1 MSSTRRPRALACAR
15 VTSYMWFPA
24 IGSAPAGNDPPA
36 PTVVYRGAVWHC
48 TAGRTQTRASHSEAS
63 TVQAPDWKLEGKAK
77 EDKALARGLAKMKK
91 EAQRIANAKMDVA
104 DYLLALYLLDDLK
117 GQLYGYDYYVDPAWR
132 SDWIVV
138 DTYVDYY
145 TPIYADVWTDYTY
158 DWDYVT
164 TPVDIYVDDNVY
176 VDEPLSAAEIDAQ
189 ENFVEDQSFDMTD
202 AEENQVAEDND
213 NDVPAD

>member
-1 MSSTRRPRALACAR
+1 MAKIA
-15 VTSYMWFPA
+15 
-24 IGSAPAGNDPPA
+24 
-36 PTVVYRGAVWHC
+36 
-48 TAGRTQTRASHSEAS
+48 
-63 TVQAPDWKLEGKAK
+63 KLEGKAK
-77 EDKALARGLAKMKK
+77 KDKALARGPGKNEK

-158 DWDYVT
+158 DWDHVT

-176 VDEPLSAAEIDAQ
+176 VDEPLSAAEVDASQ
-189 ENFVEDQSFDMTD
+189 EKSCRRSIVRHDWSPKKTKWPRTTITTSLADSDNGGGGGSTGRRLRIGTPATWTT
-202 AEENQVAEDND
+202 AEPMIA
-213 NDVPAD
+213 AAI